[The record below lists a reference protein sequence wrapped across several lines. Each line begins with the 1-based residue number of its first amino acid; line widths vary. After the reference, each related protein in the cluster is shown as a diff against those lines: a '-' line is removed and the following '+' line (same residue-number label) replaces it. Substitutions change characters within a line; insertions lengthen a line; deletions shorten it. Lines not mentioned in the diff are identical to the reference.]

1 MDKKNTTIGVLLLVA
16 AVVSMILSAK
26 YAPKPAAPLPLTP
39 APVESTAT
47 PAADTTPVAAPD
59 ATTTATG
66 PAAGPVSTPALGLAE
81 TVTLANDV
89 MIVTLTNHGGAIE
102 HIALKQHLAIQ
113 GQPGLY
119 TLNAVRAAPA
129 LSLTDFPGADRH
141 TTYTLVSKTDTE
153 AVYRATTPTLEIT
166 RRYSLA
172 QEAGRDD
179 YHVRHET
186 TFRNITDAAQVLP
199 KAVFNLGTATPLNAA
214 DYGMYLNTGY
224 GDGEDTHF
232 IARSDLEGGGLL
244 SWIGMKDGSPPAFIE
259 RPSAITWATVKNQF
273 FCMILTPD
281 QPGSGVRA
289 ERVKLDPRAPA
300 DDKRLYGVT
309 GYAEFELKPLAAG
322 AASTLGAD
330 YYAGPKE
337 YKRLGN
343 GDIFKHGEEKVMQ
356 FDSFFFNKIFL
367 SGFFAPLLLTIM
379 NWVHSLVAHVSP
391 EWAWGWAIVITTLTL
406 KIVFLPLTL
415 AASKSAKRMAKLQ
428 PHMQA
433 LREKYKDNPQKMQAE
448 TLRIFK
454 ENKVNPVGG
463 CIPILITIPFFV
475 GFFAMLQSASDLR
488 FAGFLWVTD
497 LSAADTV
504 WRIPGLDLPLNIM
517 PLLMGATMIFQMK
530 LTPTPT
536 ADPAQQT
543 MFKIM
548 PWIFT
553 LFCYTFAAGL
563 ALYSTINGLF
573 TIGQQMIINRMPEPD
588 LPINNGGAAKPAAG
602 GLKNV
607 TPKKKK

>member
-26 YAPKPAAPLPLTP
+26 YAPKPPAPLPITP
-39 APVESTAT
+39 APAETAAT
-47 PAADTTPVAAPD
+47 PAVPTVTPASSATPVAGA
-59 ATTTATG
+59 
-66 PAAGPVSTPALGLAE
+66 PAAAPVSTPALGLAE

-102 HIALKQHLAIQ
+102 HVALKQHLALQ

-119 TLNAVRAAPA
+119 TLNSVGAAPA
-129 LSLTDFPGADRH
+129 LSLADFPGADRH
-141 TTYTLVSKTDTE
+141 TAYTLVSKTETE

-172 QEAGRDD
+172 KAAGRDD
-179 YHVRHET
+179 YQIRHET
-186 TFRNITDAAQVLP
+186 TFRNLTDGAQVLP

-224 GDGEDTHF
+224 ADADGSHF
-232 IARSDLEGGGLL
+232 IARSDLEGGGFLA
-244 SWIGMKDGSPPAFIE
+244 WIGVKDGRPPAFID
-259 RPSAITWATVKNQF
+259 RPAAINWASVKNQF

-281 QPGSGVRA
+281 QPGAGVRA
-289 ERVKLDPRAPA
+289 ERVKLDPHSPV
-300 DDKRLYGVT
+300 DDHRLYGVT
-309 GYAEFELKPLAAG
+309 GYAQFDLKPLAAG
-322 AASTLGAD
+322 AATTLGAN

-379 NWVHSLVAHVSP
+379 NWVHGVVAHVSP
-391 EWAWGWAIVITTLTL
+391 TWAWGWAIVITTLLL

-448 TLRIFK
+448 TLRIFR

-488 FAGFLWVTD
+488 FAEFLWVHD
-497 LSAADTV
+497 LSAADTIARV
-504 WRIPGLDLPLNIM
+504 FGLPINIM
-517 PLLMGATMIFQMK
+517 PILMGATMIIQMK

-548 PWIFT
+548 PWMFT
-553 LFCYTFAAGL
+553 LFCYTFASGL

-588 LPINNGGAAKPAAG
+588 LPINNGEAAKSG
-602 GLKNV
+602 GMKNV

>member
-1 MDKKNTTIGVLLLVA
+1 MDKKNTTIGVLLLVL
-16 AVVSMILSAK
+16 AVGSMIFSAK
-26 YAPKPAAPLPLTP
+26 YAPKPAAPLPITP
-39 APVESTAT
+39 APTDSTAT
-47 PAADTTPVAAPD
+47 SAVPAVAPASSATTVAGAPAAT
-59 ATTTATG
+59 
-66 PAAGPVSTPALGLAE
+66 PVSTPALGLAE

-102 HIALKQHLAIQ
+102 HVALKQHLAIQ

-119 TLNAVRAAPA
+119 TLNSVGVAPA
-129 LSLTDFPGADRH
+129 LSLTDFPGADRR
-141 TTYTLVSKTDTE
+141 TAYTLVSKTDTE

-172 QEAGRDD
+172 KAAGRDD
-179 YHVRHET
+179 YQVRHET
-186 TFRNITDAAQVLP
+186 TFRNLSEATQVLP

-214 DYGMYLNTGY
+214 DYGIYLNTGY
-224 GDGEDTHF
+224 GDGEDSHF
-232 IARSDLEGGGLL
+232 IARSELEGGGFLA
-244 SWIGMKDGSPPAFIE
+244 WIGMKDGRPPAFIE
-259 RPSAITWATVKNQF
+259 RNSTVTWATVKNQF

-281 QPGSGVRA
+281 QPGAGVRA
-289 ERVKLDPRAPA
+289 ERVKLDPHAPV
-300 DDKRLYGVT
+300 DDHRLYGVT
-309 GYAEFELKPLAAG
+309 GYAQFELKPLAAG
-322 AASTLGAD
+322 ATTTFGAN

-356 FDSFFFNKIFL
+356 FSTGFNKIFG

-379 NWVHSLVAHVSP
+379 NWVHGLVAHVSP
-391 EWAWGWAIVITTLTL
+391 TWAWGWAIVITTLTL

-415 AASKSAKRMAKLQ
+415 AASRSAKRMSKLQ

-448 TLRIFK
+448 TLRIFR

-488 FAGFLWVTD
+488 FAEFLWVHD
-497 LSAADTV
+497 LAAADTV
-504 WRIPGLDLPLNIM
+504 ARPFGIPINIM
-517 PLLMGATMIFQMK
+517 PLLMGATMIIQMK

-553 LFCYTFAAGL
+553 FFCYTFGAGL

-588 LPINNGGAAKPAAG
+588 LPINNGEAAKSG
-602 GLKNV
+602 GMKNV

>member
-16 AVVSMILSAK
+16 AVTSMILTAK
-26 YAPKPAAPLPLTP
+26 YGPQPPAPLPVAPAPAETATAQPAATTAATTTGETPAAP
-39 APVESTAT
+39 S
-47 PAADTTPVAAPD
+47 
-59 ATTTATG
+59 
-66 PAAGPVSTPALGLAE
+66 AAGAVSAPALGLAE

-89 MIVTLTNHGGAIE
+89 MIVTLTNHGGAIDTV
-102 HIALKQHLAIQ
+102 ALKAHRAHQDH
-113 GQPGLY
+113 PGLY
-119 TLNAVRAAPA
+119 TLNSTQAAPA
-129 LSLTDFPGADRH
+129 LSLTDFPGADRA
-141 TTYTLVSKTDTE
+141 TAYTLVSKTDTE
-153 AVYRATTPTLEIT
+153 AVYRAASATLEIT

-172 QEAGRDD
+172 PSPERDA
-179 YHVRHET
+179 YQIRHET
-186 TFRNITDAAQVLP
+186 TFRNLTDQPLVLP
-199 KAVFNLGTATPLNAA
+199 KAVFNLGTAAPLSAA
-214 DYGMYLNTGY
+214 DYGMYLSTGY
-224 GDGEDTHF
+224 SDGEDRDF
-232 IARSDLEGGGLL
+232 LARSDLEGGGFL
-244 SWIGMKDGSPPAFIE
+244 SWIGVKDGRPPAFIE
-259 RPSAITWATVKNQF
+259 RPAAITWATVKNQF

-281 QPGSGVRA
+281 QPGTGLRT
-289 ERVKLDPRAPA
+289 ERVKLDPNAPA

-309 GYAEFELKPLAAG
+309 AYAQFDLKPLAPG
-322 AASTLGAD
+322 ATSTFGAN

-337 YKRLGN
+337 YKRLSN
-343 GDIFKHGEEKVMQ
+343 ADIFKHGEEKVMQ
-356 FDSFFFNKIFL
+356 FDYFIFNKIFL

-379 NWVHSLVAHVSP
+379 TWVHTIVP
-391 EWAWGWAIVITTLTL
+391 NWGWAIVITTLLL

-433 LREKYKDNPQKMQAE
+433 LREKYKDNPQKMQME

-475 GFFAMLQSASDLR
+475 GIFAMLQTTSELR
-488 FAGFLWVTD
+488 FAEFLWVKD
-497 LSAADTV
+497 LAAADTV

-517 PLLMGATMIFQMK
+517 PLLMGATMIIQMK
-530 LTPTPT
+530 LTPMPS

-553 LFCYTFAAGL
+553 LFCYTFQAGI

-588 LPINNGGAAKPAAG
+588 LPINNPGGAKPAPG
-602 GLKNV
+602 GMKNV

>member
-1 MDKKNTTIGVLLLVA
+1 MDKKNTTIGVLLLVL
-16 AVVSMILSAK
+16 AVGSMIFSAK
-26 YAPKPAAPLPLTP
+26 YGPKPPAPLPLTP
-39 APVESTAT
+39 ATADTPAVTPEITGGSGPAPAPAT
-47 PAADTTPVAAPD
+47 PGA
-59 ATTTATG
+59 
-66 PAAGPVSTPALGLAE
+66 VSASALGAAE
-81 TVTLANDV
+81 KVTLANDV
-89 MIVTLTNHGGAIE
+89 IIVTLTNHGGAIDSV
-102 HIALKQHLAIQ
+102 ALKQHLALQ

-119 TLNAVRAAPA
+119 TLNAIQAAPA

-141 TTYTLVSKTDTE
+141 TAYSLVSKTDTE
-153 AVYRATTPTLEIT
+153 AVYRATSATLEIT

-172 QEAGRDD
+172 HDPARDD
-179 YHVRHET
+179 YQIRHET
-186 TFRNITDAAQVLP
+186 TFRNLTDQPQVLP
-199 KAVFNLGTATPLNAA
+199 KAVFNLGTAAPLSAA

-232 IARSDLEGGGLL
+232 IARSDLEGGGFL
-244 SWIGMKDGSPPAFIE
+244 SWIGVKDGRPPAFID
-259 RPSAITWATVKNQF
+259 RPSAVTWATVKNQF
-273 FCMILTPD
+273 FCLILTPD

-289 ERVKLDPRAPA
+289 ERVQLDPRAPA
-300 DDKRLYGVT
+300 DDHRLYGMT
-309 GYAEFELKPLAAG
+309 GYAQFELKPLAPG
-322 AASTLGAD
+322 ASSTFGAN

-343 GDIFKHGEEKVMQ
+343 ADIFQHGEDKVMQ

-379 NWVHSLVAHVSP
+379 NWVHGVVFHVSP
-391 EWAWGWAIVITTLTL
+391 TWAWGWAIVITTLLL

-415 AASKSAKRMAKLQ
+415 AASRSAKRMAKLQ

-488 FAGFLWVTD
+488 FAEFLWVAD
-497 LSAADTV
+497 LSAPDTV
-504 WRIPGLDLPLNIM
+504 ARVLGLPINIM
-517 PLLMGATMIFQMK
+517 PILMGATMIFQMK

-543 MFKIM
+543 MFKVM

-588 LPINNGGAAKPAAG
+588 LPINNGGAPKPAPG
-602 GLKNV
+602 GIKNV